1 MAAMTARARGRW
13 GWSTLLTL
21 WALGVALPRAR
32 AEGEG
37 QVIPVSVGV
46 GGSRLVRFRLGAER
60 FTVADPAI
68 VEAKLLNARA
78 LQVGGR
84 QLGET
89 AITVW
94 DSRGTPVRLVV
105 SVGVPTEGLAARFK
119 GIFPSE
125 TISVQSSGETII
137 LTGSVSDPVV
147 AERAVKVAEAHLASA
162 AVQAGSGAGGGAAAT
177 SPSGAPAS
185 DGNSVPAARGGSA
198 IRARVLNFLDIKGRQ
213 QVQVRAKV
221 AEVSRTALRQMGI
234 NVWART
240 NPAKAGDGMA
250 AGMLA
255 PGSRLGEVAP
265 GTPAG
270 LQAESEGGEGGAGPT
285 PLLSGPI
292 DQSFGFFL
300 ATGAAT
306 ALPISVAINL
316 MQGRQLAK
324 ILSEPT
330 LVAYSG
336 QRAEF
341 LAGGEFPVPVPQ
353 GLGSTS
359 IEFKKYGVELAFTP
373 TILAGNTIHLDVSV
387 TVSEQDA
394 ARGVKVLGTEVPAL
408 RTRYGRTTIRLR
420 NGQSFA
426 IAGLLQD
433 QISAAVSKVP
443 LLGDLPILGALFRQK
458 TFTREERELVILV
471 TAELVRPLKPGEVP
485 ALPGEDEVS
494 DPGAVAFFLLGSIDP
509 ELKGARRGAPA
520 GPVGY
525 GK

>member
-1 MAAMTARARGRW
+1 MRAIAGGRWARGVVLA
-13 GWSTLLTL
+13 LLT
-21 WALGVALPRAR
+21 LGVALPGAR
-32 AEGEG
+32 AESEG

-60 FTVADPAI
+60 FTIADPNI

-89 AITVW
+89 AIIVW

-105 SVGVPTEGLAARFK
+105 SVGVPTEGLAARLK
-119 GIFPSE
+119 SIFPSE
-125 TISVQSSGETII
+125 TIGVQSSGETII

-162 AVQAGSGAGGGAAAT
+162 MAQTITAGGAVGGPAAAGATT
-177 SPSGAPAS
+177 SSEVVTG
-185 DGNSVPAARGGSA
+185 RGGNA
-198 IRARVLNFLDIKGRQ
+198 AGARVLNFLDIKGRQ

-221 AEVSRTALRQMGI
+221 AEVSRTALRQMGV

-240 NPAKAGDGMA
+240 NPTKAGSGAA

-255 PGSRLGEVAP
+255 PGSKLGDVAP
-265 GTPAG
+265 NTPAG
-270 LQAESEGGEGGAGPT
+270 LQAESEAGEGGAGAT
-285 PLLSGPI
+285 PLLGGPVAE
-292 DQSFGFFL
+292 SFGFFL
-300 ATGAAT
+300 ATGAAS
-306 ALPISVAINL
+306 ALPISVALSL

-359 IEFKKYGVELAFTP
+359 IEYKKYGVELSFTP
-373 TILAGNTIHLDVSV
+373 TVLAGNTIHLDVAV
-387 TVSEQDA
+387 TVSEREPGA
-394 ARGVKVLGTEVPAL
+394 VTILGTAVPAL
-408 RTRYGRTTIRLR
+408 RSRYGRTTIRLR

-433 QISAAVSKVP
+433 QISASVSKVP

-509 ELKGARRGAPA
+509 ELKGSRRGAPA